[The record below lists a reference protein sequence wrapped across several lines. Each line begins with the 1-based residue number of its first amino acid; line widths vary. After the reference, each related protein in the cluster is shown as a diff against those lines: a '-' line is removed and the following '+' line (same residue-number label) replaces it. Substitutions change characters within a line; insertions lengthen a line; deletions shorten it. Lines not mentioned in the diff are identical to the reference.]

1 MNYLRLIR
9 WQNLLFLGLL
19 VWLMEKWVCTPVLSV
34 AGFGEVM
41 PWWVLCLI
49 LSAVVCTGAAG
60 YIINDYFDV
69 KIDRINRPDRLIVTR
84 TVSKEQAMWLYRILA
99 GAGIVFGLAASWVV
113 RSWPLAT
120 IFLITPGLLWFYSSS
135 YKRLFMVGNLTIAL
149 LAAMT
154 PMMVALAN
162 VAQLQ
167 LLYATILPYTTL
179 VHDLY
184 VWLGGFALFA
194 FLLTWIREIVKD
206 MQDQMGDRELECHSM
221 PVVWGELGTK
231 IFVTAL
237 ILLTLAIIG
246 HLWYRVLPFPTGW
259 SSLSTRYILFGI
271 VVPLLG
277 SLGLLWSAKIPS
289 DYKTCQQLVKFTML
303 LGMLY
308 SICVVRML

>member
-41 PWWVLCLI
+41 PWWVLCLL

-113 RSWPLAT
+113 RNWPLAT

-135 YKRLFMVGNLTIAL
+135 YKRQLFLGNLIVSLVSALPPLLVGLTNVAL
-149 LAAMT
+149 LNRQY
-154 PMMVALAN
+154 PEIISFL
-162 VAQLQ
+162 
-167 LLYATILPYTTL
+167 TINRELILWTA
-179 VHDLY
+179 
-184 VWLGGFALFA
+184 GFSLFA

-206 MQDQMGDRELECHSM
+206 LQDQNGDRELECHTM
-221 PVVWGELGTK
+221 PIVFGVTWTK
-231 IFVTAL
+231 VFVTIL
-237 ILLTLAIIG
+237 IVATAGLLCYFGFVL
-246 HLWYRVLPFPTGW
+246 LPFPHTW
-259 SSLSTRYILFGI
+259 NSLSTRYLVFGLL
-271 VVPLLG
+271 VPLACELA
-277 SLGLLWSAKIPS
+277 LLWAARIPS
-289 DYKTCQQLVKFTML
+289 DYRHAQLLMKFIMF
-303 LGMLY
+303 LGMLF
-308 SICVVRML
+308 SFVICRLF